1 MAFSRVALHDNCAIL
16 QEQSDNQVFGFGR
29 RHRTCWYCLTSTFQP
44 CGSACGTMFQTN
56 FRGEFSVPCDSW
68 QDFEGYMHTA
78 RAFHSIQSDNMTN
91 SDSWYAANLDLLFLH
106 FGVDWP
112 LVILVPALA

>member
-1 MAFSRVALHDNCAIL
+1 
-16 QEQSDNQVFGFGR
+16 
-29 RHRTCWYCLTSTFQP
+29 
-44 CGSACGTMFQTN
+44 MFQTN
-56 FRGEFSVPCDSW
+56 FRGEFSVPCGSW